1 MNKIN
6 IYQVTR
12 FFLFPLIIIA
22 DYLQTNYTKNFT
34 PMNMGPVADPIWKKT
49 ILKYLSKKNYIIDYG
64 CGVGF
69 FCRLFD
75 SKKYLGLEV
84 NKNFIKRAKKI
95 NKNYNFF
102 EINDKKITS
111 YKKKVDAIFINN
123 VLHHMNDHQIS
134 KALKFLKRNSK
145 KNTKFLIIEPLLPDN
160 FFSLQFFL
168 KALDIGNY
176 MRNKIQYLKIIE
188 KEVIVKGSYAKKF
201 GIGTA
206 IIFHG
211 YLKK

>member
-6 IYQVTR
+6 TYKITR

-22 DYLQTNYTKNFT
+22 DYLQTNCTKNFT
-34 PMNMGPVADPIWKKT
+34 PMNMGPVADPIWRKT
-49 ILKYLSKKNYIIDYG
+49 ILKHLSKKNFVIDYG

-75 SKKYLGLEV
+75 SKKYIGLEV
-84 NKNFIKRAKKI
+84 NKNFIERAKKI

-102 EINDKKITS
+102 EVNDKKIII
-111 YKKKVDAIFINN
+111 YKKKINAIFINN
-123 VLHHMNDHQIS
+123 VLHHMSDNQVS
-134 KALKFLKRNSK
+134 KALKFLKKNSRK
-145 KNTKFLIIEPLLPDN
+145 STKVLIIEPLFPEN

-168 KALDIGNY
+168 KALDIGDFI
-176 MRNKIQYLKIIE
+176 RTKKHYLKIIE
-188 KEVIVKGSYAKKF
+188 KEVRVKGSYAKKF